1 MTAVALVDAIDRLLP
16 QTQCRRCGYD
26 DCHAYAGAI
35 ARGEAAIDRCPPG
48 ADATIQALAKLLDQ
62 PVVPL
67 AADLEPMPVRHVVR
81 IDPLHCIGCTKC
93 ILACP
98 VDAIH
103 DSSGYPSIDG
113 KLCVRCLCCC
123 EMCPPGAMK
132 PRKNLLASLLSRLRE
147 R

>member
-48 ADATIQALAKLLDQ
+48 ADSTIQALARLLDQ

-81 IDPLHCIGCTKC
+81 IDPCT
-93 ILACP
+93 ASAAPSASWP
-98 VDAIH
+98 VR
-103 DSSGYPSIDG
+103 STPSWA
-113 KLCVRCLCCC
+113 LRAFSTRC
-123 EMCPPGAMK
+123 
-132 PRKNLLASLLSRLRE
+132 
-147 R
+147 